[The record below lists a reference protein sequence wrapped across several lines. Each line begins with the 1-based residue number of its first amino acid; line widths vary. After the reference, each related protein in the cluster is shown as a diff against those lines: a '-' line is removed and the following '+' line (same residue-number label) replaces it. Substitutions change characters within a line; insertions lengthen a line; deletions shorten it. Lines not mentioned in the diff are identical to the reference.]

1 MLRTILVP
9 LDGSQLSE
17 RALPIALDIA
27 RRTGGAV
34 HLVRAHASIAVAIA
48 TAEGAMVSAPV
59 LAADETIRT
68 RARDDLASISAKW
81 GREWGARISTHVQDG
96 SPGPV
101 ICEVAESVG
110 ADLVVMTTHGEGGF
124 EPGWLGSVADYV
136 MRHSH
141 RLVLALPENDVRGGT
156 PFTPRSILVTL
167 DGSPTSEAILPAARE
182 LAVIF
187 GARVELV
194 RVIAPYIPGDVA
206 STLAAGNPDPF
217 GIDEVSARAKA
228 ALDAHAA
235 ELRTE
240 GLEVT
245 ATLRVQMSPTRSLL
259 DHVKQADPDCIA
271 IASQGRGFS
280 RIFIG
285 SVADKLIRSAARPVL
300 VLSARKAPA

>member
-9 LDGSQLSE
+9 IDGSQLAQ

-34 HLVRAHASIAVAIA
+34 HFVRAHVSIAVAIA
-48 TAEGAMVSAPV
+48 TAEGAMLAAPV
-59 LAADETIRT
+59 LSADEALRT
-68 RARDDLASISAKW
+68 RAREEIEAIATQW
-81 GREWGARISTHVQDG
+81 GREWGARISVHLQDG
-96 SPGPV
+96 SPGQV
-101 ICEVAESVG
+101 ICDVAERLG
-110 ADLVVMTTHGEGGF
+110 ADLIVMTTHGEGGF
-124 EPGWLGSVADYV
+124 EPGWLGSVADHV

-141 RLVLALPENDVRGGT
+141 RLVLALPENDLRGGT
-156 PFTPRSILVTL
+156 PFTPRSILITL
-167 DGSPTSEAILPAARE
+167 DGSMISEAILPAARE

-194 RVIAPYIPGDVA
+194 RVIAPYIPGDIA
-206 STLAAGNPDPF
+206 STLSAGSPDPF

-228 ALDAHAA
+228 ALDAHAK

-245 ATLRVQMSPTRSLL
+245 ATLRVHLSPTRSLL

-271 IASQGRGFS
+271 IASQGRGIS

-300 VLSARKAPA
+300 VLSARRAPA